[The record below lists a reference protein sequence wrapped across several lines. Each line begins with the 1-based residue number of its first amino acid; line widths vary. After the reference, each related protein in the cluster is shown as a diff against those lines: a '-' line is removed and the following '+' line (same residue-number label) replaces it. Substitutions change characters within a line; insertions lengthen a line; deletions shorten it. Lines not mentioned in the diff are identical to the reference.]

1 MTFAKV
7 SINIIN
13 KARFCQVGDQVS
25 QVKDQV
31 GQGKGQ
37 ELDNIIR
44 NFFFNLKIGLKMLK
58 EKFCI
63 LFDYVTKSM
72 KFILLLKLFHCMPNI

>member
-1 MTFAKV
+1 MSRLRISLV
-7 SINIIN
+7 SLVTRSV

-31 GQGKGQ
+31 GQGKGE

-44 NFFFNLKIGLKMLK
+44 NFFFNLKIGLNP
-58 EKFCI
+58 I
-63 LFDYVTKSM
+63 LVG
-72 KFILLLKLFHCMPNI
+72 I